1 MKTFWEH
8 DARLEIL
15 HRIDTVK
22 KTAPLWGKMS
32 APRMLRHLAQ
42 SMLMATGELPV
53 KSKKIPLRFFP
64 LKQLAIYVLPFAKG
78 LPTAPELLEG
88 DGESLDDARA
98 DLHNAIDSFLSHKE
112 SGTLAP
118 EHPAFGRMSTRDWG
132 VLALRHVDHHLR
144 QFGV

>member
-15 HRIDTVK
+15 RRIDTVK
-22 KTAPLWGKMS
+22 ETPPLWGKMS

-42 SMLMATGELPV
+42 AMWMATGELPV
-53 KSKKIPLRFFP
+53 KPKKLPLRFFP
-64 LKQLAIYVLPFAKG
+64 LKQLAIYVVPFAKG

-88 DGESLDDARA
+88 DGESIELARA
-98 DLHNAIDSFLSHKE
+98 DLHKAIDSFLSHKE
-112 SGTLAP
+112 SGSLAP
-118 EHPAFGRMSTRDWG
+118 AHPAFGTMSTRDWG
-132 VLALRHVDHHLR
+132 VLALRHMDHHLR